1 MPLRKG
7 PHILVMGVCGTGK
20 TSLATRLAAMTGGAL
35 IEADDYHSAE
45 NVAHMAAGRP
55 LSDADRWPWL
65 DAIAIAA
72 SVAGQ
77 SGAVA
82 IACSAL
88 KRRYRDRLRMRLG
101 EVLLIH
107 LSGNPALIRARLEAR
122 RDHFMPPALL
132 DSQLYE
138 LEPPAADEPHL
149 IIDVA
154 LSPEAQDAQVRAFL
168 AGQGLE
174 LGERT

>member
-7 PHILVMGVCGTGK
+7 PHILVTGVCGTGMS
-20 TSLATRLAAMTGGAL
+20 SLAARLAHL
-35 IEADDYHSAE
+35 
-45 NVAHMAAGRP
+45 AAGRP
-55 LSDADRWPWL
+55 LGDADRWPWP

-72 SVAGQ
+72 NVAGQ
-77 SGAVA
+77 SGAEA

-88 KRRYRDRLRMRLG
+88 RRRYRHRLRMRLG

-107 LSGNPALIRARLEAR
+107 LAGAPALIRARLEGR

-132 DSQLYE
+132 DSQLDE
-138 LEPPAADEPHL
+138 LEPPTANEPHL
-149 IIDVA
+149 IVDAA
-154 LSPEAQDAQVRAFL
+154 LSPQAQDAQMRAFL

-174 LGERT
+174 PGERT